1 MKNLY
6 AAALILILLAHWDIG
21 LACGGGYVLDGT
33 VIETGYGIVISVDQ
47 KNETVTLDHEAIQYV
62 LKKGN
67 TSFAVVGPKVL
78 EEAVATRGVRVMFEI
93 RISKGDTVIT
103 HIEPKKP

>member
-1 MKNLY
+1 MKYLC
-6 AAALILILLAHWDIG
+6 AAALILVSLTHWSIG

-47 KNETVTLDHEAIQYV
+47 KNETVNLDHEAIPYI
-62 LKKGN
+62 LNKGKA
-67 TSFAVVGPKVL
+67 SFAVVGPKVL
-78 EEAVATRGVRVMFEI
+78 EEAVAARGVRVMFDI

-103 HIEPKKP
+103 HIEPKKQ